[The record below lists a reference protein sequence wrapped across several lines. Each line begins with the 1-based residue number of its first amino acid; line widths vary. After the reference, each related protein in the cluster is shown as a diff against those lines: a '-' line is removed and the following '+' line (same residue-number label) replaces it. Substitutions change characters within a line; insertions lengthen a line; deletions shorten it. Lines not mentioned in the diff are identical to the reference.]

1 MDTKHILVKS
11 LFLLFLPL
19 ALLLSCEVEQY
30 NVEKVTLNKTTLKLQ
45 VGASE
50 TLKATIEPS
59 NATDK
64 VCTWTS
70 NKLAV
75 AKGR

>member
-1 MDTKHILVKS
+1 MKS

-19 ALLLSCEVEQY
+19 ALLLGCEVEQY
-30 NVEKVTLNKTTLKLQ
+30 NVEKVTLNKTTLSLTA
-45 VGASE
+45 GASE
-50 TLKATIEPS
+50 TLTATVQPA

-64 VCTWTS
+64 ACTWES
-70 NKLAV
+70 NKPAV